1 MKRRRS
7 VREEWQC
14 GKTKQPAFHRDP
26 TEKLRG
32 RAEALT
38 ERRGCKRS
46 SNGIR
51 TPRFLLGET
60 EPRFERFP
68 AYTAAMNI
76 KEMVAEGRKVRFLR
90 YKLGELWYATENGF
104 EFPVPIGD
112 CGDGT
117 FLAEDKAILFM
128 RYIRKH
134 VAYLEDAR
142 RAHDQAM
149 EDQPLP

>member
-1 MKRRRS
+1 
-7 VREEWQC
+7 
-14 GKTKQPAFHRDP
+14 
-26 TEKLRG
+26 
-32 RAEALT
+32 
-38 ERRGCKRS
+38 
-46 SNGIR
+46 
-51 TPRFLLGET
+51 
-60 EPRFERFP
+60 
-68 AYTAAMNI
+68 MNV

-90 YKLGELWYATENGF
+90 YKLGELWYTTENGF
-104 EFPVPIGD
+104 EFPVPISD